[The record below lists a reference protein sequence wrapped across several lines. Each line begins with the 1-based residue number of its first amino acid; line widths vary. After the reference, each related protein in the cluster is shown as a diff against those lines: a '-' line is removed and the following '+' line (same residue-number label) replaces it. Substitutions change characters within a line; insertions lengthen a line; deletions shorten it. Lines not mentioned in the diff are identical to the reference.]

1 MEDKVRVFEI
11 AEEAGSTSAEVI
23 KKAADLAIVLK
34 SPQSSVSFEEAEEI
48 AGYIITG
55 NSKLLVTKKKAPA
68 SKKVEAEATENMEK
82 VESEA
87 EVEIKKETK
96 TKEPKEKAKAVTKA
110 TSKPKIELIKRKELK
125 IVQKKTPIVEK
136 VETKEVDTIVNT
148 PKEEKIEEVVTKEEK
163 IVLAEEKPEVE
174 KVQEEIVDT
183 IEKKEEKVPAENKV
197 VLKKRGLTIVK
208 KRRPVIDHAPAT
220 PQSRKQKMASMSEL
234 FGAGADL
241 KEEYSSRPKK
251 PKNRQAAKAQEHGK
265 RLNVHGDKGDFKES
279 DDSIMGE
286 EVVLLDMGLM
296 ETSKFLQETPRP
308 KNIRTTKPSAFGNQ
322 QRGIK
327 RGKKKKKYKVK
338 AEEIEITEVTI
349 PEDCRVYEFAE
360 KIGKTAGD
368 VIGKLFMLGM
378 MVTKNDF
385 LGNDEIEI
393 LGEEYDIEITI
404 KDELEDVNYVE
415 DYAEEEIDK
424 SNYVSRPPV
433 VTIMGHVDHGKTSL
447 LDKIRS
453 SRVASSEAG
462 GITQHISAYT
472 VNKNNQDITFVDTP
486 GHEAFTSMRVRGA
499 SVTDIIILVV
509 AADDGVKPQTIESIK
524 AAKESGAPII
534 VAVNKIDKETANIDM
549 VKAGMAEHDMSPADW
564 GGDVEFIGVSALT
577 GEGIDDLL
585 ENIIIQSEILE
596 LKADPDALAKATV
609 IESMQVKG
617 RGPVATVIVQNGT
630 LKVGDN
636 IVADTT
642 FGRIKALLDDAGKP
656 VKELGLSRTGQVVGL
671 NDVPPT
677 GSHLVAQNSAIEAKD
692 IATTRA
698 EHARAKELSAS
709 TKVSLDEMA
718 ALIAEGKIKALP
730 VILKADAGGSL
741 EAIKSSLES
750 IKNEEVKVKII
761 SSGVGGITEADIAL
775 ASASDD
781 CIILG
786 FNVRPTGAVKTKAK
800 SEGVEIKTYSI
811 IYSLIDEIKATL
823 SGMMSAIVTEENT
836 GQALV
841 LETFVVPKV
850 GTVAGT
856 KVTDGKVVRGGL
868 ARVIRDGVVIY
879 TGAIKSLKRF
889 KDDAKE
895 VSNGYECGIIFES
908 FNDLNVDDYIETFI
922 EHKEERKID

>member
-1 MEDKVRVFEI
+1 MDDKVRVFEI

-34 SPQSSVSFEEAEEI
+34 SPQSSVSIEEAGEI
-48 AGYIITG
+48 AGYIMTG
-55 NSKLLVTKKKAPA
+55 KSKLLKP
-68 SKKVEAEATENMEK
+68 
-82 VESEA
+82 
-87 EVEIKKETK
+87 KKETVKKKK
-96 TKEPKEKAKAVTKA
+96 TEVKQEEVQQKEATQEEKPKEVKKEEKKV
-110 TSKPKIELIKRKELK
+110 SKSKELPKRKELK
-125 IVQKKTPIVEK
+125 IVQKKSS
-136 VETKEVDTIVNT
+136 ETE
-148 PKEEKIEEVVTKEEK
+148 EEVVPEIKKETPKAVESK
-163 IVLAEEKPEVE
+163 EVLETQEKP
-174 KVQEEIVDT
+174 KEI
-183 IEKKEEKVPAENKV
+183 KKEEETPVKIETEENPQVEEEKKKTGGDNDKV

-208 KRRPVIDHAPAT
+208 KKKPVISHAPTT
-220 PQSRKQKMASMSEL
+220 PQSKKKKMASMSEL
-234 FGAGADL
+234 FGAGPDL
-241 KEEYSSRPKK
+241 KEEYSSKPKK
-251 PKNRQAAKAQEHGK
+251 VKAKTAAKAHEHGK
-265 RLNVHGDKGDFKES
+265 KLIVEADRTDFKEPDES
-279 DDSIMGE
+279 LMGE

-296 ETSKFLQETPRP
+296 ETSKFLQETPKP

-322 QRGIK
+322 PRGIK
-327 RGKKKKKYKVK
+327 RGKKKKKYKK
-338 AEEIEITEVTI
+338 AVEEVEITEVTI
-349 PEDCRVYEFAE
+349 PEECRVYEFAE

-393 LGEEYDIEITI
+393 LGEEYGIDITI

-415 DYAEEEIDK
+415 DYHDDEVDT

-453 SRVASSEAG
+453 SRVAAGEAG

-472 VNKNNQDITFVDTP
+472 INKNGQDITFVDTP
-486 GHEAFTSMRVRGA
+486 GHEAFSAMRVRGA
-499 SVTDIIILVV
+499 SVTDVIILVV

-524 AAKESGAPII
+524 AAKASGAPII
-534 VAVNKIDKETANIDM
+534 VAVNKMDKETANMDM
-549 VKAGMAEHDMSPADW
+549 VKAGMAEQEMTPADW
-564 GGDVEFIGVSALT
+564 GGEYEFIPVSAHT
-577 GEGIDDLL
+577 GDGIEDLL
-585 ENIIIQSEILE
+585 ENILIQSELLE
-596 LKADPDALAKATV
+596 LQADPDALAKATV
-609 IESMQVKG
+609 IESLQVKG
-617 RGPVATVIVQNGT
+617 RGPVATVIVQSGT

-636 IVADTT
+636 VVADTT
-642 FGRIKALLDDAGKP
+642 FGRVKALLDDQGKP

-677 GSHLVAQNSAIEAKD
+677 GSHLVAQNSAAEAKD

-741 EAIKSSLES
+741 EAIKASLET
-750 IKNEEVKVKII
+750 IKNDEVKVKII
-761 SSGVGGITEADIAL
+761 SAGVGGITEADVAM

-786 FNVRPTGAVKTKAK
+786 FNVRPTGSVKTKAK
-800 SEGVEIKTYSI
+800 AEGVEIKTYSI
-811 IYSLIDEIKATL
+811 IYALLDDIKSTL
-823 SGMMSAIVTEENT
+823 SGMMSSIVIEENT
-836 GQALV
+836 GQANV
-841 LETFVVPKV
+841 LDTFVVPKV
-850 GTVAGT
+850 GTVAGC

-868 ARVIRDGVVIY
+868 ARIIREGVVVY

-889 KDDAKE
+889 KDDVKE

-908 FNDLNVDDYIETFI
+908 YNDIRVDDYIETFI
-922 EHKEERKID
+922 EHKEEQTID

>member
-11 AEEAGSTSAEVI
+11 AEEAGSTSADVI
-23 KKAADLAIVLK
+23 KKAADLAIVVK
-34 SPQSSVSFEEAEEI
+34 SPQSSVSCEEAEEI
-48 AGYIITG
+48 TGYIMTG
-55 NSKLLVTKKKAPA
+55 KSKLLSKKKIKPVI
-68 SKKVEAEATENMEK
+68 KKAIEKDTEK
-82 VESEA
+82 VEDS
-87 EVEIKKETK
+87 VEK
-96 TKEPKEKAKAVTKA
+96 KA
-110 TSKPKIELIKRKELK
+110 TPVEAKKSEVKIVAKKAEPRRMPLKRSELK
-125 IVQKKTPIVEK
+125 IVQKKNVPKKVETPKEVVAAKVTPAVVKKVEEVAVKKESIPTPAKVVEK
-136 VETKEVDTIVNT
+136 VVPV
-148 PKEEKIEEVVTKEEK
+148 
-163 IVLAEEKPEVE
+163 EKPAEP
-174 KVQEEIVDT
+174 
-183 IEKKEEKVPAENKV
+183 EKKL

-208 KRRPVIDHAPAT
+208 KRRPVIENVPVT
-220 PQSRKQKMASMSEL
+220 PQSKKQKLASMSEL
-234 FGAGADL
+234 FGGGGDL
-241 KEEYSSRPKK
+241 KEDYAPRQKRVK
-251 PKNRQAAKAQEHGK
+251 TKQAAKAQMHGTK
-265 RLNVHGDKGDFKES
+265 LKVHSDDDFKSSGES
-279 DDSIMGE
+279 ILGE

-296 ETSKFLQETPRP
+296 ETSKFLQETPKP

-322 QRGIK
+322 PRGLK
-327 RGKKKKKYKVK
+327 RKGKKKRYTKTPD
-338 AEEIEITEVTI
+338 EIIIKEITI

-424 SNYVSRPPV
+424 TNYITRPPV

-453 SRVASSEAG
+453 SRVAAGEAG

-472 VNKNNQDITFVDTP
+472 VNKNGQDITFVDTP

-499 SVTDIIILVV
+499 SITDVIILVV

-524 AAKESGAPII
+524 AAKASGAPII
-534 VAVNKIDKETANIDM
+534 VAVNKIDKEAANMDM

-564 GGDVEFIGVSALT
+564 GGDIEFIGVSALT

-585 ENIIIQSEILE
+585 ENILIQSELLE
-596 LKADPDALAKATV
+596 LEADPTALCKATV
-609 IESMQVKG
+609 IEALQVKG
-617 RGPVATVIVQNGT
+617 KGSVATVIVQNGT

-642 FGRIKALLDDAGKP
+642 FGRVKALLDDSGKA

-671 NDVPPT
+671 GDIPTT
-677 GSHLVAQNSAIEAKD
+677 GSHLVAQKTAAEAKE

-698 EHARAKELSAS
+698 EHARAKELSHS

-741 EAIKSSLES
+741 EALKGSLES
-750 IKNEEVKVKII
+750 IKNDEVKVKII

-775 ASASDD
+775 ASASED

-800 SEGVEIKTYSI
+800 SEGVQIKTYSI
-811 IYSLIDEIKATL
+811 IYALLDDVKATL
-823 SGMMSAIVTEENT
+823 SGMMSAVVIEENT
-836 GQALV
+836 GQAQI

-889 KDDAKE
+889 KDDVKE
-895 VSNGYECGIIFES
+895 VSNGYECGIIFEN
-908 FNDLNVDDYIETFI
+908 FNALQVNDYIETFI
-922 EHKEERKID
+922 EHKEEQTID

>member
-23 KKAADLAIVLK
+23 KKAADLEIVLK
-34 SPQSSVSFEEAEEI
+34 SPQSSVSFEQAEEI
-48 AGYIITG
+48 AGYIMTG
-55 NSKLLVTKKKAPA
+55 TSKLLKKAKAPA
-68 SKKVEAEATENMEK
+68 KKKKPVVVEEVKEIIEETS
-82 VESEA
+82 SEVKIETKA
-87 EVEIKKETK
+87 KKEVKETK
-96 TKEPKEKAKAVTKA
+96 KTKID
-110 TSKPKIELIKRKELK
+110 SKPKVPLIKRKELK
-125 IVQKKTPIVEK
+125 IVQKKTPIVEVKEEVIPEVKEVTETKIEPVKETVVEKEIVSKATETVKK
-136 VETKEVDTIVNT
+136 VES
-148 PKEEKIEEVVTKEEK
+148 
-163 IVLAEEKPEVE
+163 EKPVEVE
-174 KVQEEIVDT
+174 KVVEAA
-183 IEKKEEKVPAENKV
+183 KVVNPEKV

-208 KRRPVIDHAPAT
+208 KRRPVIDHTPAT
-220 PQSRKQKMASMSEL
+220 PQSKKQKMASMSDL
-234 FGAGADL
+234 FGASADL
-241 KEEYSSRPKK
+241 KEEYSPRSKK
-251 PKNRQAAKAQEHGK
+251 PRVRQAARAQEHGK
-265 RLNVHGDKGDFKES
+265 RLDVNGKSTDFRES
-279 DDSIMGE
+279 EESLMGE
-286 EVVLLDMGLM
+286 EVVLLDMGIM
-296 ETSKFLQETPRP
+296 ETSKFLQEAPKP

-322 QRGIK
+322 PRGLK
-327 RGKKKKKYKVK
+327 RGRKKKKYRAK
-338 AEEIEITEVTI
+338 AEEIEITDVTI
-349 PEDCRVYEFAE
+349 PEDCRVHEFAD
-360 KIGKTAGD
+360 KIGRTSGD

-385 LGNDEIEI
+385 LGSDELEI
-393 LGEEYDIEITI
+393 LGEEYEINITV

-424 SNYVSRPPV
+424 TNYVTRPPV

-453 SRVASSEAG
+453 SRVAAGEAG

-472 VNKNNQDITFVDTP
+472 VNKNGQNITFVDTP

-524 AAKESGAPII
+524 AAKASGAPII
-534 VAVNKIDKETANIDM
+534 VAVNKIDKESANIDM

-564 GGDVEFIGVSALT
+564 GGDVEFIGVSAIT

-585 ENIIIQSEILE
+585 ENIILQAEILE
-596 LKADPDALAKATV
+596 LEADPIALAKATV
-609 IESMQVKG
+609 IESLQVKG
-617 RGPVATVIVQNGT
+617 KGAVATVIIQNGT
-630 LKVGDN
+630 LRVGDN

-642 FGRIKALLDDAGKP
+642 FGRVKALLDDSGKP

-671 NDVPPT
+671 SEVPTT
-677 GSHLVAQNSAIEAKD
+677 GSHLVAQKTASEAKE

-698 EHARAKELSAS
+698 EHARAKELSHS

-741 EAIKSSLES
+741 EAIKGSLES
-750 IKNEEVKVKII
+750 IKNDEVKVKII
-761 SSGVGGITEADIAL
+761 SAGVGGITEADISL
-775 ASASDD
+775 ANASDD
-781 CIILG
+781 CIIIG
-786 FNVRPTGAVKTKAK
+786 FNVRPTGSVKTKAK
-800 SEGVEIKTYSI
+800 AEGVEIKTYSI
-811 IYSLIDEIKATL
+811 IYALIDEIKATL
-823 SGMMSAIVTEENT
+823 SGMMTAIVTEENT
-836 GQALV
+836 GQAQV

-868 ARVIRDGVVIY
+868 ARVIRDGIVIY

-889 KDDAKE
+889 KDDVKE

-908 FNDLNVDDYIETFI
+908 FNDLQVNDYIETFI
-922 EHKEERKID
+922 EHKEEQKID